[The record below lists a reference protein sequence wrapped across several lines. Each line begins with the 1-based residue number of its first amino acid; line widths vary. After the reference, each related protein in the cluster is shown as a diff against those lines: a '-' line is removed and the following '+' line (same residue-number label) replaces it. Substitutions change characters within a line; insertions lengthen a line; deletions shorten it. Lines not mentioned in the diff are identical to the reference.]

1 MIGSAVNRHSHITI
15 ILLSVIVGAV
25 LTGLVLYYPRAH
37 SQADAQQVTQ
47 VPASVQALEDAFVA
61 VADATLPA
69 VVSINVETSG
79 PTGNVDEFE
88 EFFKD
93 NPFFEPFFR
102 DRERGEKGEK
112 APKRRLAPRGMSM
125 GSGWIYSEDGYI
137 VTNSHVVRDAV
148 KITVKLHD
156 KDNDDKDYPA
166 ELVGNDPKTELAVI
180 KVNAGRKLPTV
191 KLGQSSTLKVGQWV
205 MAIGAPFSLEQTA
218 TVGIISAT
226 KNRFL
231 PGQDPRYMRIGD
243 IIQTDAAINPGN
255 SGGPLVNMRGE
266 VIGINVA
273 IVSNGFSAPGN
284 VGIGFAIPADTAA
297 RVIPALIKD
306 KKVARGWL
314 GISIS
319 ELDENAQDFFGV
331 PDGGALVEDI
341 NPGGP
346 SAKSDLKL
354 RDVIVAVNGEKV
366 RTTWELQKAVSDRA
380 PGEKVLLDVIRE
392 KQPAKVEVVLGEM
405 PARYTGLETPGEKP
419 AEVTPEVSALGV
431 VVEPL
436 TSEAI
441 EALQPLTKTGVV
453 VADVDPEGPA
463 MGRLDKGDII
473 TAINNTKIANPE
485 EYRKALEEAKASGKK
500 YVMVFIERR
509 VDDEWTRRSVSVEPE
524 W

>member
-1 MIGSAVNRHSHITI
+1 MTVSTVNRHSHITI
-15 ILLSVIVGAV
+15 ILLSVLVGAV

-37 SQADAQQVTQ
+37 SPVGAQEVTQ
-47 VPASVQALEDAFVA
+47 VPDSVQDLEDAFVA

-102 DRERGEKGEK
+102 DREEGREGGKT
-112 APKRRLAPRGMSM
+112 PKRPRRQPRGMSM

-156 KDNDDKDYPA
+156 KDNEDKEYPA

-180 KVNAGRKLPTV
+180 KVDAGRKLPTV
-191 KLGQSSTLKVGQWV
+191 KLGKSADLKVGQWV
-205 MAIGAPFSLEQTA
+205 MAVGAPFSLEQTA
-218 TVGIISAT
+218 TVGIVSA
-226 KNRFL
+226 KGRFL

-273 IVSNGFSAPGN
+273 IVSNGFAAPGN

-331 PDGGALVEDI
+331 PDGGVLVEDV

-346 SAKSDLKL
+346 AAKSDLKI
-354 RDVIVAVNGEKV
+354 RDVIVAVNGQRV
-366 RTTWELQKAVSDRA
+366 RSTWELQKTISDTP
-380 PGEKVLLDVIRE
+380 PGEKVVLDVIRE
-392 KQPAKVEVVLGEM
+392 KRPAQVEVVLGEM
-405 PARYTGLETPGEKP
+405 PAKYTGLETSGETP
-419 AEVTPEVSALGV
+419 AEVTPEVSALGI

-436 TSEAI
+436 TNEAI
-441 EALQPLTKTGVV
+441 EALQCPAKSGVV

-463 MGRLDKGDII
+463 LGRLEKGDII
-473 TAINNTKIANPE
+473 TAINNTKVDNPE
-485 EYRKALEEAKASGKK
+485 EYRKALEEAKGSGKK